1 MLKLSKIIFALMF
14 VFLFTACMPY
24 IPRNVIDSR
33 EVLTKPPSPDEA
45 TVVFVGAKINWA
57 GKFPFALYDG
67 KNIIGAIE
75 HEQCMVTT
83 VSPGKHLFSSFFK
96 KNKLMDGRPR
106 FMFLDSELAG
116 GKIYYVLVTY
126 HIKPFAGVFPELFP
140 IRERSDP
147 YDFWKKLPEWL
158 SDCRI
163 SLMTY
168 ETAAWNKEL
177 SSDYDGDRDYDYS
190 AWIGDQEMQKLN
202 IKAED
207 GVKSPVAPKR

>member
-1 MLKLSKIIFALMF
+1 MGRENAKQLLVKYDLEGYTMLKLSKTIFALIF

-24 IPRNVIDSR
+24 IPHNVIDSR
-33 EVLTKPPSPDEA
+33 EVLTKSPSPDEA

-116 GKIYYVLVTY
+116 KDLLRACNLSYQTIRWR
-126 HIKPFAGVFPELFP
+126 FPRTLSNP
-140 IRERSDP
+140 RTKRS
-147 YDFWKKLPEWL
+147 L
-158 SDCRI
+158 
-163 SLMTY
+163 
-168 ETAAWNKEL
+168 
-177 SSDYDGDRDYDYS
+177 
-190 AWIGDQEMQKLN
+190 
-202 IKAED
+202 
-207 GVKSPVAPKR
+207 